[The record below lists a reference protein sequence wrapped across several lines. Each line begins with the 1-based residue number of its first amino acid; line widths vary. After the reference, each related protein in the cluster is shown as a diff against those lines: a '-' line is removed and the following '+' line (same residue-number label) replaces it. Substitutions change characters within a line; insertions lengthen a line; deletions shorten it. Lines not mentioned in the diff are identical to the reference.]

1 MAWLNGAVDMQ
12 HALLSGEG
20 VHDELRAAA
29 GRALAANK
37 PGPNGEHVPASTA
50 QDALDFLASWATT
63 LDQAET
69 AQAPDQA

>member
-1 MAWLNGAVDMQ
+1 MTSFEQLQGR
-12 HALLSGEG
+12 L
-20 VHDELRAAA
+20 

-37 PGPNGEHVPASTA
+37 PGLNGEHVPASAA
-50 QDALDFLASWATT
+50 QDALDFLAGWATT